1 MPIRGRLSESG
12 AQTRVEGRT
21 TTLTARSYRGPIVAD
36 KNCEKVRL
44 DFEVY

>member
-12 AQTRVEGRT
+12 AQTRVEGGT

-36 KNCEKVRL
+36 KNCEKVRM
-44 DFEVY
+44 DVEVH